1 MPTPFVH
8 LHLHS
13 EFSLLDGAIR
23 FNELISKATD
33 YQMPAVALTDHGNL
47 FGAIEF
53 YQTAVAAGIKPI
65 IGCEIYVAPGSMH
78 EKKSTSHGRDTA
90 YHLTLLATN
99 DVGYRNLIK
108 LSTAAHLEGFYY
120 KPRVDKELLA
130 KHSEGLIALSGCL
143 KGEINSALSENHF
156 EKARALTIEYRD
168 IFGKEN
174 FFIELSDHGI
184 EAQRR
189 NRPLLIQLAKEF
201 ELGLVATNDVH
212 FLERAHHEAHDVMIC
227 IGTGTM
233 VADEKRMHY
242 VPELYF
248 KSGDEMAALFADCPE
263 AISNTV
269 KIAERCNLTIEFDQS
284 KYPDYTP
291 PPEKTREG
299 YLRELCEKGLRDRFG
314 EEAGTN
320 PELRQ
325 RLDYELSIL
334 EKTGFVSYFLI
345 VWDFIHYAK
354 TNGIPV
360 GPGRGSA
367 VGSLVSYVLEITD
380 LNPLEY
386 GLIFERFLNPDRI
399 SPPDIDIDFCQ
410 NRRGDVIE
418 YVRNKYG
425 ERAVSQIITFGTM
438 GAKSVVRDVGR
449 VLGWSYSDG
458 DRVAKMIPNELN
470 ITLKSALEKNA
481 DLKKAVEEEPSTA
494 QLWNYATFLEGL
506 TRNAGV
512 HAAGIV
518 IADRDLSEY
527 IPLTRGNDGGIVSQY
542 SMAPLTELG
551 LLKMDFLG
559 LTTLTVMDD
568 AIKLIHKKNPD
579 FSLSKIPMDDATT
592 FALLNRGESVGV
604 FQLESGGMTNV
615 AKRMQ
620 MDHFSNLI
628 ALVALYR
635 PGPMQ
640 NIDEYIERKKGNK
653 KITHAHPLLEE
664 ICKETYG
671 IIIYQEQ
678 VQQAANALAGYT
690 LGQADLL
697 RRAMGKKDKEKMA
710 KERLVFV
717 EGCKKLNKIPE
728 KQANAI
734 FDFLEKFAE
743 YGFNKSHSAAYALI
757 SYQTAYLKANYPV
770 EFMAG
775 LLSNA
780 VNNTEKITILVAEC
794 ARMEIAILPPDI
806 NVSGL
811 SFLPEAATRQAGGWR
826 LEAGGFQDR
835 KVTSNHNLPS
845 QGDGLL
851 TANCQLPTANNEE
864 QSNAS
869 AIRFG
874 LAAVKNVGAAAMQSA
889 IAEREATGPF
899 KSLEDFC
906 SRLDSRSVNKKI
918 LESLVKCGAFDFDGR
933 HRAELF
939 EAIEPAMAAASSIQ
953 RDRAS
958 GQVSLFDSMEDF
970 APAKKAKNSSHTH
983 LAPWPN
989 ALQLSYEKELL
1000 GFYVTGHPL
1009 DDYQGTLEKGK
1020 FTPLAQ
1026 FSEIT
1031 EPTKEKVAGLVSTLE
1046 KKFTKKEGKAFGIFL
1061 LEDYSG
1067 SIEATMWNEEFVQ
1080 HESLLQPGTAISCTL
1095 KIIPRDGNIRAI
1107 ASDVKA
1113 LSPLPS
1119 KKPVRLSFDRNK
1131 LESKSLLTIQ
1141 KIIQAHPGSRP
1152 VILEIVDTQGNILT
1166 LKTDKEFSVGDE
1178 RAVKKALEN
1187 LS

>member
-1 MPTPFVH
+1 MRMPTPFVH

-23 FNELISKATD
+23 FPELIAKAID
-33 YQMPAVALTDHGNL
+33 FQMPAIALTDHGNL
-47 FGAIEF
+47 FGTIEF
-53 YQTAVAAGIKPI
+53 YQAATAAGIKPI

-78 EKKSTSHGRDTA
+78 EKKSNNHGRDTA

-99 DVGYRNLIK
+99 DVGYHNLIK

-120 KPRVDKELLA
+120 KPRVDKEFLA
-130 KHSEGLIALSGCL
+130 KHAEGLIALSGCL
-143 KGEINSALSENHF
+143 KGEINSALSENDV
-156 EKARALTIEYRD
+156 EKARALTVEYRD

-201 ELGLVATNDVH
+201 DLGLVATNDVH
-212 FLERAHHEAHDVMIC
+212 FLERAHHEAHDVMLC
-227 IGTGTM
+227 IGTGVM

-248 KSGDEMAALFADCPE
+248 KSGDEMATLFADCPE

-269 KIAERCNLTIEFDQS
+269 KIAERCNLTLEFNQS

-291 PPEKTREG
+291 PLGKTREG
-299 YLRELCEKGLRDRFG
+299 YLRELCEKGLNDRFSG
-314 EEAGTN
+314 KITE
-320 PELRQ
+320 ELRQ
-325 RLDYELSIL
+325 RLNYELSIL

-354 TNGIPV
+354 INGIPV

-399 SPPDIDIDFCQ
+399 SPTDIDIDFCQ
-410 NRRGDVIE
+410 NRRGEVID
-418 YVRNKYG
+418 YVRKKYG

-449 VLGWSYSDG
+449 VLGWSYSDA
-458 DRVAKMIPNELN
+458 DRIAKMIPNELN
-470 ITLKSALEKNA
+470 ITLKSALEKNG
-481 DLKKAVEEEPSTA
+481 DLKKAVEEEPATA

-518 IADRDLSEY
+518 IADRDLSDY

-542 SMAPLTELG
+542 SMAPLTDLG

-568 AIKLIHKKNPD
+568 AIKLIHQKNPN
-579 FSLSKIPMDDATT
+579 FSLSKIPMDDAAT

-653 KITHAHPLLEE
+653 KISYAHSLLEK
-664 ICKETYG
+664 ICSETYG

-697 RRAMGKKDKEKMA
+697 RRAMGKKDKAKMA

-717 EGCKKLNKIPE
+717 EGCKTLNKIPE

-743 YGFNKSHSAAYALI
+743 YGFNKSHRASYSLI
-757 SYQTAYLKANYPV
+757 SYQTSYINAIYPV

-780 VNNTEKITILVAEC
+780 VNNTEKITTLVAEC
-794 ARMEIAILPPDI
+794 TRMEIIILPPDI
-806 NVSGL
+806 NASGL
-811 SFLPEAATRQAGGWR
+811 TFLPEEKNGERG
-826 LEAGGFQDR
+826 
-835 KVTSNHNLPS
+835 
-845 QGDGLL
+845 
-851 TANCQLPTANNEE
+851 
-864 QSNAS
+864 
-869 AIRFG
+869 IRFG
-874 LAAVKNVGAAAMQSA
+874 LAAIKNVGAAAMQAA
-889 IAEREATGPF
+889 ITEREAHGAF

-906 SRLDSRSVNKKI
+906 ARLDSRSVNKKI
-918 LESLVKCGAFDFDGR
+918 LESLVKCGAFDFETR

-939 EAIEPAMAAASSIQ
+939 AAIEPALAAANSIQ

-970 APAKKAKNSSHTH
+970 APSKKERNSSQEPI
-983 LAPWPN
+983 LPWSRSE
-989 ALQLSYEKELL
+989 QLSYEKELL

-1020 FTPLAQ
+1020 FTPLLTLQ
-1026 FSEIT
+1026 ELT
-1031 EPTKEKVAGLVSTLE
+1031 EPRREKVAGLVSTLE

-1067 SIEATMWNEEFVQ
+1067 SIEATMWNEDFVQ
-1080 HESLLQPGTAISCTL
+1080 YESLLQPGSVISCTL
-1095 KIIPRDGNIRAI
+1095 RITPREGGIRVTAGDI
-1107 ASDVKA
+1107 KS

-1119 KKPVRLSFDRNK
+1119 KKPVHLRFDRNK
-1131 LESKSLLTIQ
+1131 LHSENLQDIQ
-1141 KIIQAHPGSRP
+1141 KILQAHPGLRP
-1152 VILEIVDTQGNILT
+1152 VILEIVDEQGNILT
-1166 LKTDKEFSVGDE
+1166 LRTNKDFSISDE
-1178 RAVKKALEN
+1178 KAVKKEL
-1187 LS
+1187 LTLL

>member
-23 FNELISKATD
+23 FPELMAKATE
-33 YQMPAVALTDHGNL
+33 YQMSAVALTDHGNL

-53 YQTAVAAGIKPI
+53 YQTASAAGIKPI

-90 YHLTLLATN
+90 YHLTLLAMN
-99 DVGYRNLIK
+99 DVGYHNLIK
-108 LSTAAHLEGFYY
+108 LSTAAYLEGFYY
-120 KPRVDKELLA
+120 KPRVDKEFLA
-130 KHSEGLIALSGCL
+130 KHAEGLIALSGCL
-143 KGEINSALSENHF
+143 KGEINSALSENDF
-156 EKARALTIEYRD
+156 EKASLLTREYRD

-189 NRPLLIQLAKEF
+189 NRPLLIKLAKEF

-242 VPELYF
+242 TPELYF

-269 KIAERCNLTIEFDQS
+269 KIAERCNLTIEFHRS

-299 YLRELCEKGLRDRFG
+299 YLRELCENGLHNRFG
-314 EEAGTN
+314 EKIHDEVKK
-320 PELRQ
+320 

-334 EKTGFVSYFLI
+334 EKTGFTSYFLI

-354 TNGIPV
+354 THGIPV

-410 NRRGDVIE
+410 NRRGDVID

-449 VLGWSYSDG
+449 VLGWSYSDA
-458 DRVAKMIPNELN
+458 DRIAKMIPNELN
-470 ITLKSALEKNA
+470 ITLKSALEKNG
-481 DLKKAVEEEPSTA
+481 DLKKAVEEEPATA

-518 IADRDLSEY
+518 IADRDLSDY

-542 SMAPLTELG
+542 SMAPLTDLG

-568 AIKLIHKKNPD
+568 AIKLIRQKKPE
-579 FSLSKIPMDDATT
+579 FSLSKIPMDDAPT

-653 KITHAHPLLEE
+653 KISYAHPLLEK
-664 ICKETYG
+664 ICSETYG

-697 RRAMGKKDKEKMA
+697 RRAMGKKDKAKMA
-710 KERLVFV
+710 QERLVFV

-780 VNNTEKITILVAEC
+780 VNNTDKITTLVAEC
-794 ARMEIAILPPDI
+794 ARMEIAILPPDV
-806 NVSGL
+806 NASGL
-811 SFLPEAATRQAGGWR
+811 TFLPE
-826 LEAGGFQDR
+826 
-835 KVTSNHNLPS
+835 
-845 QGDGLL
+845 
-851 TANCQLPTANNEE
+851 E
-864 QSNAS
+864 QNGERG
-869 AIRFG
+869 IRFG
-874 LAAVKNVGAAAMQSA
+874 LAAVKNVGAAAMEQA
-889 IAEREATGPF
+889 ITERKTHGAF

-906 SRLDSRSVNKKI
+906 ARLDSRSVNKKI

-939 EAIEPAMAAASSIQ
+939 AAIEPAIAAASSIQ
-953 RDRAS
+953 RDRAA

-970 APAKKAKNSSHTH
+970 APSKKVHHSSHNAITS
-983 LAPWPN
+983 WPRSE
-989 ALQLSYEKELL
+989 QLSYEKELL

-1009 DDYQGTLEKGK
+1009 DDYQGSLEKGK
-1020 FTPLAQ
+1020 FTALSNLQ
-1026 FSEIT
+1026 ELT
-1031 EPTKEKVAGLVSTLE
+1031 EPRKEKVAGLISSLE

-1067 SIEATMWNEEFVQ
+1067 SIEATMWNEDFMQ
-1080 HESLLQPGTAISCTL
+1080 FESLLQPGTAISCTL

-1107 ASDVKA
+1107 ASDVKP

-1119 KKPVRLSFDRNK
+1119 KKPVHLRFDRNK
-1131 LESKSLLTIQ
+1131 LNTDSLLVIQ
-1141 KIIQAHPGSRP
+1141 KTLQAHPGTRP
-1152 VILEIVDTQGNILT
+1152 VILEIIDPQGNVLT
-1166 LKTDKEFSVGDE
+1166 LKISQEFTISDE
-1178 RAVKKALEN
+1178 RTVKKRLE
-1187 LS
+1187 LFSPDI